1 MVMLLFF
8 PFAILFIS
16 LFLSCIL
23 YRRQMSTMQLLQKE
37 KAEPS
42 KYTKH
47 QFYYSKTEINMSAGN
62 SGKTD
67 VFVQAFRPI

>member
-1 MVMLLFF
+1 MLMLLLKN
-8 PFAILFIS
+8 IYI
-16 LFLSCIL
+16 IL

-37 KAEPS
+37 KTEPS

-47 QFYYSKTEINMSAGN
+47 QFYYSKTGINMSAGN

-67 VFVQAFRPI
+67 DFQAFSPI